1 MPNLFK
7 TSSAGKILFFC
18 FLLSIWFC
26 PYGYTQTTLKI
37 GVYDNKPIIFVN
49 DKGEAQGL
57 FVDLLE
63 EIASKEDWRF
73 EYVAGDFSDVLLN

>member
-1 MPNLFK
+1 
-7 TSSAGKILFFC
+7 
-18 FLLSIWFC
+18 
-26 PYGYTQTTLKI
+26 
-37 GVYDNKPIIFVN
+37 VYDNKPIIFVN